1 MTGNEEP
8 NNQYLDE
15 RGQGFRLAGFS
26 IRYPVTICMILISFL
41 VLGGVS
47 IFKIPLVM
55 LPDVDAPF
63 VMVRVPYFNATP
75 DQIEEEITKPLEE
88 ALSTI
93 PNIQRLTSY
102 SNPNDAFI
110 QMHFNWGE
118 DIELRRAEVRERV
131 EQVRKDLPEDVDN
144 IYVMT
149 WNTNE
154 IPIME
159 GRISSGRDL
168 RGAYDFLDLK
178 IKKPL
183 ERVPGVGEVSINGV
197 ERKEINIYLRLDEIK
212 RYRVDVDA
220 LFRQLEGSNVD
231 VSLGRVVEGGYRFG
245 VLAKGSVTSL
255 EEIENFPVNNLGLK
269 LKDVAEIEYGD
280 PLINFGRHLNGGY
293 AIALEIR
300 KTSDANTVETV
311 KRVMQKIEELNQDPS
326 LEGIQVMVW
335 HNAGEQITKSLM
347 GLLNAG
353 TVGAMLSVAVL
364 YCFLWRLGA
373 TLAIGFAIPF
383 SIISAIGFLYLLG
396 NTLNILSMMGLMLS
410 TGMLVDNA
418 VVVLESIYQKL
429 EKGYDRVKAASQGTQ
444 EVMTA
449 VLASTLTS
457 IIIFVPLVFG
467 KTTEYSIWLSHTGI
481 AIMITLV
488 CSLFVSLTL
497 IPLGVA
503 RFIHIDVTKQPRLKP
518 LVLGAI
524 KRPLFLLGR
533 LPFFPRTAARL
544 RSRTRERADSFKTGE
559 AEEVNGSEAPPVKKP
574 VTEHYLRLVRWHIRH
589 RYVMGL
595 LVVPLII
602 AVSFFVLTKLP
613 DNSAEAED
621 LSDLAIQFEFSENY
635 HYLKIEKEY
644 VEPVENYLL
653 ANKDRFKI
661 KNIYSFY
668 GNNEATTRLFFDE
681 ERITLDELK
690 DIRKQISDGLP
701 VIPGADIRTGR
712 QEGAEAENWIGVNFY
727 GDDSVTLQGLANEA
741 RRRLKLNPDFLE
753 VHTALEKGREEVQ
766 ITLDREVARRFGVS
780 PESVGGVLGI
790 VLRGRELGGYR
801 TDDGEVRIWMR
812 LQQGDREDLNDLKSM
827 VVGIGRDGQ
836 EILLSQVAGFELKK
850 TPGSIERENRRTFTS
865 LYANYSGAKKD
876 EGKKL
881 VTEAMESLSFP
892 PGYGWSYGFWTQ
904 REEQEDND
912 FMFNLLL
919 ALFMVY
925 FVMASLFESL
935 AHPFAI
941 MLSLLFAMVGV
952 AWFLL
957 ITGTPFNIMAM
968 IGIMILIGIVVNNGI
983 VLIDHVNNLR
993 RRGLPRYRAIEE
1005 GCRER
1010 FRPILMTATTTVVG
1024 LIPLAAGTSSMLGLR
1039 YFPMARTVMGGLMA
1053 STVLTLIVLPT
1064 YYTLVDDVS
1073 MWLRRVWHR
1082 SSIPIAHL
1090 MELNPMA

>member
-1 MTGNEEP
+1 MAENENQ
-8 NNQYLDE
+8 NNHLIE
-15 RGQGFRLAGFS
+15 EKGHGFRLAGFS
-26 IRYPVTICMILISFL
+26 IRYPVTICMILVSFI
-41 VLGGVS
+41 VLGAVS
-47 IFKIPLVM
+47 AFKIPLVM

-63 VMVRVPYFNATP
+63 VMVRVPYFNSTP
-75 DQIEEEITKPLEE
+75 DQVEETITKPLEE

-93 PNIQRLTSY
+93 PKIQRLTST

-110 QMHFNWGE
+110 QMQFDWGE
-118 DIELRRAEVRERV
+118 DIELLRAEVRERV
-131 EQVRKDLPEDVDN
+131 EQVRKDLPDDVDH

-183 ERVPGVGEVSINGV
+183 ERVPGVGEVNINGV
-197 ERKEINIYLRLDEIK
+197 DRKEINIFLRLDDIK
-212 RYRVDVDA
+212 RYRVDVDSI
-220 LFRQLEGSNVD
+220 FRRLEGSNVD
-231 VSLGRVVEGGYRFG
+231 VSLGRVVEGGYRYG
-245 VLAKGSVTSL
+245 VLTKGSMTSL
-255 EEIENFPVNNLGLK
+255 DQIRSFPVNNMGLK
-269 LKDVAEIEYGD
+269 LSDIADVEFGD
-280 PLINFGRHLNGGY
+280 PIIDFGRHLNGTY
-293 AIALEIR
+293 AIAIEVR

-311 KRVMQKIEELNQDPS
+311 KRVQQRIKELNDDPS

-335 HNAGEQITKSLM
+335 HNAGEEITKSLS

-353 TVGAMLSVAVL
+353 TVGALLSVLVL
-364 YCFLWRLGA
+364 YFFLWRLGA

-383 SIISAIGFLYLLG
+383 SIISAVGFLYLLG
-396 NTLNILSMMGLMLS
+396 NTLNVLSMMGLMLS

-418 VVVLESIYQKL
+418 VVVLESIFQKL
-429 EKGYDRVKAASQGTQ
+429 EKGYDRVTAALQGTQ
-444 EVMTA
+444 EVVTA

-467 KTTEYSIWLSHTGI
+467 KATEYSIWLSHTGI
-481 AIMITLV
+481 AIMITLL

-503 RFIHIDVTKQPRLKP
+503 KFIRIDVNRQPFLKP
-518 LVLGAI
+518 IVLGQI
-524 KRPLFLLGR
+524 GRFFSLFTR
-533 LPFFPRTAARL
+533 LPLIRRW
-544 RSRTRERADSFKTGE
+544 RHEREPGQVVA
-559 AEEVNGSEAPPVKKP
+559 KP
-574 VTEHYLRLVRWHIRH
+574 WTERYIRLVEWNLRH

-595 LVVPLII
+595 LIVPLVV
-602 AVSFFVLTKLP
+602 ASSFFVVTKLP
-613 DNSAEAED
+613 DNSPEAED
-621 LSDLAIQFEFSENY
+621 LRDMGIQFEFSENY
-635 HYLKIEKEY
+635 HYEKIEKEY
-644 VEPVENYLL
+644 IEPVEQYLL

-661 KNIYSFY
+661 KNVYSYY
-668 GNNEATTRLFFDE
+668 GNNEGTTRLFFDE
-681 ERITLDELK
+681 DRITLEELK
-690 DIRKQISDGLP
+690 DIRKKISDGLP

-712 QEGAEAENWIGVNFY
+712 QEGAEAENWTGVNLY
-727 GDDSVTLQGLANEA
+727 GDDSVTLQKLASEA
-741 RRRLKLNPDFLE
+741 RRRLKLNPAFLE

-766 ITLDREVARRFGVS
+766 ITLDREVARKYGVS
-780 PESVGGVLGI
+780 PQSVGGVLGI

-801 TDDGEVRIWMR
+801 TKEGEVKIWMKLR
-812 LQQGDREDLNDLKSM
+812 QGDREDLNDLKSM

-836 EILLSQVAGFELKK
+836 EILLSGVAKFEIKK

-865 LYANYSGAKKD
+865 LYANYSGQKKD

-881 VTEAMESLSFP
+881 VTEVMNGLSFP

-904 REEQEDND
+904 REEQEDQD

-941 MLSLLFAMVGV
+941 MLSLLFAFVGV
-952 AWFLL
+952 AYFLL
-957 ITGTPFNIMAM
+957 LTGTPFNIMAM

-983 VLIDHVNNLR
+983 VMLDHVNNLR
-993 RRGLPRYRAIEE
+993 RRGLPRSQAILE

-1010 FRPILMTATTTVVG
+1010 LRPILMTATTTVVG
-1024 LIPLAAGTSSMLGLR
+1024 LIPLATGHSSMLGLR

-1053 STVLTLIVLPT
+1053 STILTLIVLPT

-1073 MWLRRVWHR
+1073 MWLRKVWHGSAVR
-1082 SSIPIAHL
+1082 VGEVPASGGQPVSEPEA
-1090 MELNPMA
+1090 

>member
-1 MTGNEEP
+1 MAENE
-8 NNQYLDE
+8 NQSNHLIE
-15 RGQGFRLAGFS
+15 EKGHGFRLAGFS
-26 IRYPVTICMILISFL
+26 IRYPVTVCMILVSFIL
-41 VLGGVS
+41 LGAVS
-47 IFKIPLVM
+47 AFKIPLVM

-63 VMVRVPYFNATP
+63 VMVRVPYFNSTP
-75 DQIEEEITKPLEE
+75 DQVEETVTKPLEE

-118 DIELRRAEVRERV
+118 DIELLRAEVRERV
-131 EQVRKDLPEDVDN
+131 EQVRKDLPDDVDH

-183 ERVPGVGEVSINGV
+183 ERVPGVGEVEINGV
-197 ERKEINIYLRLDEIK
+197 DRKEIDIFLRLDDIK

-220 LFRQLEGSNVD
+220 IFRQLEGSNLD
-231 VSLGRVVEGGYRFG
+231 VSLGRVVEGGYRYG
-245 VLAKGSVTSL
+245 VLAKGSMTSL
-255 EEIENFPVNNLGLK
+255 EQIRSFPVNNVGLK
-269 LKDVAEIEYGD
+269 LSDVADVDFAD
-280 PLINFGRHLNGGY
+280 PIVDFGRHLNGGY
-293 AIALEIR
+293 AIALEVR

-311 KRVMQKIEELNQDPS
+311 KRVMEKIKELNEDPS
-326 LEGIQVMVW
+326 LEGIQVLIW
-335 HNAGEQITKSLM
+335 HNAGEEITKSLS

-353 TVGAMLSVAVL
+353 TVGALLSVLVL
-364 YCFLWRLGA
+364 YFFLWRLGA

-383 SIISAIGFLYLLG
+383 SIISAVGILYLLG
-396 NTLNILSMMGLMLS
+396 NTLNVLSMMGLMLS

-418 VVVLESIYQKL
+418 VVVLESIFQKL
-429 EKGYDRVKAASQGTQ
+429 EKGYDRVTAALQGTQ
-444 EVMTA
+444 EVVTA

-467 KTTEYSIWLSHTGI
+467 KETEYSIWLSHTGI
-481 AIMITLV
+481 AIMITLL

-503 RFIHIDVTKQPRLKP
+503 KFIRIDVNRQPFLKP
-518 LVLGAI
+518 IVVRQMTRFFG
-524 KRPLFLLGR
+524 LFGR
-533 LPFFPRTAARL
+533 LPLL
-544 RSRTRERADSFKTGE
+544 RKWRREKE
-559 AEEVNGSEAPPVKKP
+559 AELVPKKW
-574 VTEHYLRLVRWHIRH
+574 TERYIRLVSWNIRH
-589 RYVMGL
+589 RFVMGL
-595 LVVPLII
+595 LVVPLIV
-602 AVSFFVLTKLP
+602 ASSFFVMTKLP
-613 DNSAEAED
+613 DNSPEAED
-621 LSDLAIQFEFSENY
+621 LRDLGIQFEFSENY
-635 HYLKIEKEY
+635 HYQKIEKEY
-644 VEPVENYLL
+644 VEPVEQYLL
-653 ANKDRFKI
+653 SNKDRFKI
-661 KNIYSFY
+661 KNIYSYY

-681 ERITLDELK
+681 DRITLEELK
-690 DIRKQISDGLP
+690 DIRKKISDGLP
-701 VIPGADIRTGR
+701 AIPGADIRTGR
-712 QEGAEAENWIGVNFY
+712 QEGAEAENWVGVNLY
-727 GDDSVTLQGLANEA
+727 GDDSVTLQKLATEA
-741 RRRLKLNPDFLE
+741 RRRLKLNPAFLE

-766 ITLDREVARRFGVS
+766 ITLDREVARKYGVS
-780 PESVGGVLGI
+780 PQSVGGVLGI

-801 TDDGEVRIWMR
+801 TKEGEVKIWMKLR
-812 LQQGDREDLNDLKSM
+812 QGDREDLNDLKSM
-827 VVGIGRDGQ
+827 VVGIGRDGE
-836 EILLSQVAGFELKK
+836 EILLSQVAKFEIKK

-865 LYANYSGAKKD
+865 LYANYSGQKKD

-881 VTEAMESLSFP
+881 VTEVMNGLSFP

-904 REEQEDND
+904 REEQEDKD

-941 MLSLLFAMVGV
+941 MLSLLFAFVGV
-952 AWFLL
+952 AYFLL
-957 ITGTPFNIMAM
+957 LTGTPFNLMAM

-983 VLIDHVNNLR
+983 VMLDHVNNLR
-993 RRGLPRYRAIEE
+993 RRGLPRSQAILE

-1010 FRPILMTATTTVVG
+1010 LRPILMTATTTIVG
-1024 LIPLAAGTSSMLGLR
+1024 LIPLATGTSSMLGLR

-1053 STVLTLIVLPT
+1053 STILTLVVLPT

-1073 MWLRRVWHR
+1073 MWLRRVWHG
-1082 SSIPIAHL
+1082 SAVKVAEMPAGAATLSEPEA
-1090 MELNPMA
+1090 